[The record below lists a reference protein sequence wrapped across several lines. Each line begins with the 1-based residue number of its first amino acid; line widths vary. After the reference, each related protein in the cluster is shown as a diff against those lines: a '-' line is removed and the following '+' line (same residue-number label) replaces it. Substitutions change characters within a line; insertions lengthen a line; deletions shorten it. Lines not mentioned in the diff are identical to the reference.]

1 MGIRTLNVFM
11 RMKRLLF
18 IVSVFSLLMVGCS
31 NNPDL
36 GGNGGNNGGDNGSG
50 NAGGNVVLGAD
61 GITISMPGWDKT
73 RAYSRYELTT
83 PELSVGEEV
92 FVLDED
98 GGRHVF
104 YVVDE
109 QSVDYSDNNNF
120 SDNTPDEG
128 DTNDST
134 DEESNGSIFPLGV
147 GGEDNAV
154 DEDGNGESEEPET
167 EEPETEEPETEE
179 PKPDGFE
186 ISDYGENRL
195 YVLKNP
201 NVELVEGK
209 RYRIQYPNPQIGEM
223 DYVICLSFGD
233 YDSQSLDWMVSSWQ
247 EFNSS
252 KPCHFDLKRINCA
265 LVFDVVAPFDAHIE
279 EMRLVCEDSAM
290 FCIKGAFDGRPD
302 DLYPERTTWASQLLF
317 PYKNETWKQ
326 GEHYSFIITLW
337 PYEFGTQEYTFEIYT
352 SDDRSAI
359 VPISIPNMLG
369 GQIVEYQIG
378 ESEFEVAPLSY
389 KDVIVADREGYEIT
403 GSYVTDGNG
412 FVN

>member
-1 MGIRTLNVFM
+1 MGIRASNVFM
-11 RMKRLLF
+11 SMKRSIFLVGVL
-18 IVSVFSLLMVGCS
+18 SLLVVGCS

-36 GGNGGNNGGDNGSG
+36 GGNGGNNGGNNGG
-50 NAGGNVVLGAD
+50 DNAGGNVILGAD
-61 GITISMPGWDKT
+61 GITISLPGWEQT
-73 RAYSRYELTT
+73 RAYSLYDLTT
-83 PELSVGEEV
+83 PDLNVGEEV

-98 GGRHVF
+98 GERYVF
-104 YVVDE
+104 SVAEELVVD
-109 QSVDYSDNNNF
+109 DA
-120 SDNTPDEG
+120 
-128 DTNDST
+128 
-134 DEESNGSIFPLGV
+134 
-147 GGEDNAV
+147 DNAPNDAEDSEGGKYG
-154 DEDGNGESEEPET
+154 DE
-167 EEPETEEPETEE
+167 
-179 PKPDGFE
+179 KVF
-186 ISDYGENRL
+186 
-195 YVLKNP
+195 VLKSSNT
-201 NVELVEGK
+201 ELIDGK
-209 RYRIQYPNPQIGEM
+209 RYRVQYPAPGGGESEF
-223 DYVICLSFGD
+223 IIFLAFGG
-233 YDSQSLDWMVSSWQ
+233 YDNTPSLDWMVSGWQ
-247 EFNSS
+247 EFDSD

-337 PYEFGTQEYTFEIYT
+337 PYEFGTKEYTFEIYT

-359 VPISIPNMLG
+359 VPISIPNMSG